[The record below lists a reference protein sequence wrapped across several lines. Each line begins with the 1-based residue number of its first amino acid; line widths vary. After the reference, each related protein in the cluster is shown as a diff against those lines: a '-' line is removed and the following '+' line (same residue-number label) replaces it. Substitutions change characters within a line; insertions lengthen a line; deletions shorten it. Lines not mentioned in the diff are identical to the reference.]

1 MQKGSISLQG
11 LLRTLQ
17 IILKLF
23 FLEGISAKIISRRY
37 FNRVDSFLQLLQG
50 LKLLEGNITS
60 FLLNSTNEAMLMEV
74 NMHFLLKDLKAI
86 IHSIKLAESVLWEEH
101 ILHDSEVSIEGKHAL
116 SILEPIDP
124 FIDPL

>member
-1 MQKGSISLQG
+1 MQKWSISLQG

-23 FLEGISAKIISRRY
+23 FLEGISVKVINRRY

-50 LKLLEGNITS
+50 LKLLEGYLTS
-60 FLLNSTNEAMLMEV
+60 FLLNSINETMLTEV

-86 IHSIKLAESVLWEEH
+86 IHSIKLAKSVLWEEH
-101 ILHDSEVSIEGKHAL
+101 ILHDSEVSIKGKHAL

-124 FIDPL
+124 FIDF